1 MLYYVYSKGNKK
13 KEKDVFIM
21 TQTNTMTVL
30 ERLESLAPLTH
41 EIELIVC
48 TQDLNG
54 VTIESHKVEE
64 ATNSIKTRFSTLFGG
79 YTAIDAEGGWVLP
92 DGTLVKENNTL
103 IQASVS
109 ENNFNDANLS
119 LVISIAEDIKMVLNQ
134 DMVSMKIDGK
144 RYFI

>member
-1 MLYYVYSKGNKK
+1 MVYYVYSKGNKK
-13 KEKDVFIM
+13 KEKDVLTM
-21 TQTNTMTVL
+21 EKANTMTVL

-54 VTIESHKVEE
+54 ATIETEKVEE
-64 ATNSIKTRFSTLFGG
+64 AKNFIKKRFSTLFGG

-92 DGTLVKENNTL
+92 EGTLVKESNTL

-109 ENNFNDANLS
+109 EKDFNDANLS
-119 LVISIAEDIKMVLNQ
+119 LIISFAEGLKKTLHQ
-134 DMVSMKIDGK
+134 DMVSMKLDGK

>member
-1 MLYYVYSKGNKK
+1 
-13 KEKDVFIM
+13 M
-21 TQTNTMTVL
+21 TNTNTMTAL
-30 ERLESLAPLTH
+30 EKLGSLEPLTH

-54 VTIESHKVEE
+54 VTIETEKVEE
-64 ATNSIKTRFSTLFGG
+64 AKNYIKKEFSTLFGG

-92 DGTLVKENNTL
+92 DGTLVKEKNTL

-109 ENNFNDANLS
+109 ETDFNDASLS
-119 LVISIAEDIKMVLNQ
+119 LVISFAEGLKKTLNQ